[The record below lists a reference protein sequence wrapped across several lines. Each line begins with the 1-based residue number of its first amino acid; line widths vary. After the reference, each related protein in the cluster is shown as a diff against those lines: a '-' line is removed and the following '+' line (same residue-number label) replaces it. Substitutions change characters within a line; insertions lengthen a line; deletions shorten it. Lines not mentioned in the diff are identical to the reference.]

1 MPRSV
6 KVPAYIAANAKRGLR
21 YYEEGRGG
29 DGLVD
34 RTIREAKDLAS
45 GACSPDKV
53 SRMGPWLRRHQGDLD
68 APKNRDESH
77 PEYPGAG
84 LVAWLLWGGD
94 ANGSMRAAE
103 WAEKKTAQLEREA
116 PQNAAGLTQGGI
128 SQMEADTIESKHLAA
143 VAQVDSLNA
152 KVKEVEGLLTE
163 AANAVKVAE
172 EARNAAVAEK
182 EALAASLADAL
193 AKVEKLEASTAP
205 AEAQAAAIV
214 AACKADPANV
224 SPVQEAAAKE
234 ESLSVL
240 ERLNA
245 LPLGSK
251 ERAAFYASNKKAIWK
266 AQAGI

>member
-34 RTIREAKDLAS
+34 KTVREARDLAS

-53 SRMGPWLRRHQGDLD
+53 SRLGPWLRRHEGDLD

-103 WAEKKTAQLEREA
+103 WAEKKTAQLERDGGESSNRVDA
-116 PQNAAGLTQGGI
+116 SGLG
-128 SQMEADTIESKHLAA
+128 QMEADTIESQHLAA
-143 VAQVDSLNA
+143 VAQVESLNA
-152 KVKEVEGLLTE
+152 KVKEVEGLLAE

-182 EALAASLADAL
+182 ESLAASLADAL
-193 AKVEKLEASTAP
+193 AKVEKLEAATAP

-214 AACKADPANV
+214 AACKADPVNV
-224 SPVQEAAAKE
+224 SPAMEAKAKE

-251 ERAAFYASNKKAIWK
+251 ERVAFYNANKRAIWK

>member
-34 RTIREAKDLAS
+34 KTIREARDLAS

-53 SRMGPWLRRHQGDLD
+53 SRMGPWLRRHEGDLS

-103 WAEKKTAQLEREA
+103 WAEKKTAALENEEA
-116 PQNAAGLTQGGI
+116 SNAAGLTARGKK
-128 SQMEADTIESKHLAA
+128 MEAETIEARLNAANAA
-143 VAQVDSLNA
+143 VESLNA
-152 KVKEVEGLLTE
+152 KVADSDKMLAEAAVELKAAHE
-163 AANAVKVAE
+163 AKAAAEAQNAANA
-172 EARNAAVAEK
+172 AA
-182 EALAASLADAL
+182 LADAL
-193 AKVEKLEASTAP
+193 ARIEKLEASNKP
-205 AEAQAAAIV
+205 AEVQAAAIV
-214 AACKADPANV
+214 AACKSEPVNV
-224 SPVQEAAAKE
+224 SPASE
-234 ESLSVL
+234 EGSKPLSIV
-240 ERLNA
+240 EQYNA
-245 LPLGSK
+245 LPVGSK
-251 ERAAFYASNKKAIWK
+251 ERLAFYAANKKAIW
-266 AQAGI
+266 AANAR